1 MTEVQNSPERQR
13 LLEELNVLVNAWKM
27 RHADFMLDQN
37 LSALDDQ
44 ALEDL
49 IKDLYAR
56 FGKEVIKGDLSHV
69 RHDMLRPNRP
79 SAVADE
85 KPTASVEKVKPTI
98 DIHTPPSPIIR
109 PDRVL
114 DAFVSNS
121 KITYEGA
128 EEKLQEY
135 LSWVVEA
142 DGTSGQISEAK
153 DLTERTR
160 EKIKA
165 VAKQREEKKKQAV
178 LVAAVPAGQTSS
190 AASITGQKDQKET
203 HVVFWKDSRV
213 AILALLLIFAFGVYW
228 LHQHPSDGIA
238 APDNGGSSTTN
249 TTNSGNNQSSNAN
262 NGVVK
267 TTQNQQATC
276 PGDKSVADPRPAKG
290 SPVEVEAGCNVK
302 GDLVVSSS
310 KDGVYKAANKNEAS
324 SGNILSCPEGCWIRA
339 DYGANITP
347 RTVPDLYNEMKTS
360 GCEGQKGCKTV
371 TCWEMKGGNLT
382 ELANCPTSSGN
393 DNGKAPDN
401 TPSATP
407 TSQAK
412 ACGDELKVWE
422 TRMVPAGCIIVG
434 DVSTDGGPHLQK
446 AGMNNRNDVG
456 FVQVLTKDTV
466 ITAPYGAGVH
476 SSPPDTVDGL
486 VKSTKYYGCDHGEGC
501 FGGVYDWS
509 GKRLDQ

>member
-1 MTEVQNSPERQR
+1 
-13 LLEELNVLVNAWKM
+13 M

-310 KDGVYKAANKNEAS
+310 KDGTYTAAHKNEAN

-393 DNGKAPDN
+393 DNGKAAPDN

-407 TSQAK
+407 KVQQPMNNS
-412 ACGDELKVWE
+412 CEPELNFGDKRIVHKGCIVRGDVKV
-422 TRMVPAGCIIVG
+422 RPAG
-434 DVSTDGGPHLQK
+434 STGEFKVVHDSRQDTGTVQQLDADYEVYNYQGASIMPEGYPLSLAIEAEK
-446 AGMNNRNDVG
+446 ASGCG
-456 FVQVLTKDTV
+456 T
-466 ITAPYGAGVH
+466 G
-476 SSPPDTVDGL
+476 
-486 VKSTKYYGCDHGEGC
+486 YGCP
-501 FGGVYDWS
+501 GGIYDWS